1 MSEELSMNKLGTMKI
16 NLEFSASAFTLP
28 VRLRIRKSKIWWSLT
43 SESAVSLRWNRI
55 FFNF

>member
-28 VRLRIRKSKIWWSLT
+28 VRL
-43 SESAVSLRWNRI
+43 
-55 FFNF
+55 